1 MDEHCCTCYQAERRV
16 GILQVAAQ
24 VLDSGPP
31 EFDEL
36 QEHAAALL
44 YTAFKDAHH
53 SFLLKLPSFPR
64 D

>member
-1 MDEHCCTCYQAERRV
+1 MDKHCCTCSQAERV

-36 QEHAAALL
+36 QERAAALL
-44 YTAFKDAHH
+44 CTAFKDTHH